1 LRRIIL
7 AGLAPFFSLTALAAG
22 WVTGADAGL
31 LAGQITGSFLANS
44 LPRLLSVVPFA
55 LATAEHSPARP
66 SPQQRG
72 THSFL
77 LSLHALAST
86 PFESSLW
93 LLASVVGVNLF
104 FRRHT
109 FAPLRC

>member
-22 WVTGADAGL
+22 WVTGANAGL
-31 LAGQITGSFLANS
+31 LASQITGSFLANS

-55 LATAEHSPARP
+55 IATADHLPARP
-66 SPQQRG
+66 STQQRG

-77 LSLHALAST
+77 LSLNALAST

-93 LLASVVGVNLF
+93 LLASVVGVSFF

>member
-7 AGLAPFFSLTALAAG
+7 VGLAPFFSLTALAAG
-22 WVTGADAGL
+22 WVTGADAGV

-55 LATAEHSPARP
+55 IATTEHSPAQP

-77 LSLHALAST
+77 LSLQALAST

-93 LLASVVGVNLF
+93 LLASILGVNIF